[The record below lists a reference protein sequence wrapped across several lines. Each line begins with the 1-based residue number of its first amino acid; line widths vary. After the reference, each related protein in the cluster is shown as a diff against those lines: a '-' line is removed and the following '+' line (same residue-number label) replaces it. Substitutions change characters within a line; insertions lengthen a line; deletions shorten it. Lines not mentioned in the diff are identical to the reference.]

1 MNRATSRCFLS
12 VLLLTTCS
20 GLALAERKEQ
30 PVENWVAPASW
41 SPDSS
46 LQASAKREASNN
58 FSHPV
63 PFIPLTPCRLADT
76 RGNGFGGAFGPPS
89 LAPGMA
95 RNFPAAGNCGIP
107 PSAAAISF
115 NFTVV
120 RTQGSGYL
128 LVYPAGGARP
138 GTSTLNYVAGQ
149 IIANNSVV
157 AIGDAGAITV
167 EVAGGQADLIIDVN
181 GYYGG
186 SLVTSLNG
194 MSGDLTVA
202 AGENVTVTQSNGT
215 LILSASPVPGPVGP
229 QGPQGLMGPAGPRG
243 STGFAGAVGAQGPQG
258 VTGALGP
265 AGPQGAQGPP
275 VKFRHTW
282 DAAVIYV
289 VGDVVHFGGS
299 SYISLIDGNTGNQ
312 PPPASLTQPA
322 GPHSAV
328 VPWALLASQGAA
340 GSVGAPGAQG
350 FQGPQGLTGN
360 PGPRG
365 PSGAGGYQ
373 SFHDLGGASGVLYLS
388 PLTSWSGPT
397 ELGKAIALIPKPCT
411 MTSLSVF
418 VDSPAGAGAS
428 EVYTLRSGTAMVVTS
443 EGSGSDLTDQELTCT
458 VHPDTQSCSADGAV
472 ALAAGQLFDL
482 KVDFG
487 NGGAPTSHDAVVAV
501 VCE

>member
-1 MNRATSRCFLS
+1 MSRATSRCLLS
-12 VLLLTTCS
+12 VLLLTTYS

-30 PVENWVAPASW
+30 PVVENWVAPASW

-46 LQASAKREASNN
+46 LQASAKREASID

-89 LAPGMA
+89 MAPGMA

-107 PSAAAISF
+107 PDAAAISF
-115 NFTVV
+115 NFTVA
-120 RTQGSGYL
+120 RTQGLGYL
-128 LVYPAGGARP
+128 LVYPAGGMRP

-149 IIANNSVV
+149 VIANSSVV

-167 EVAGGQADLIIDVN
+167 EVAGSQADLIIDVN

-186 SLVTSLNG
+186 PLVTSVNG
-194 MSGDLTVA
+194 MSGNLTVV
-202 AGENVTVTQSNGT
+202 AGENVTVTQTNGT
-215 LILSASPVPGPVGP
+215 LTLSALPGPTGP
-229 QGPQGLMGPAGPRG
+229 QGPMGPAGPRG
-243 STGFAGAVGAQGPQG
+243 AVGSVGAQGTAG
-258 VTGALGP
+258 ATGSIGATGA
-265 AGPQGAQGPP
+265 AGPQGQQGPP
-275 VKFRHTW
+275 VKFRGTW
-282 DAAVIYV
+282 DLAVTYMI
-289 VGDVVHFGGS
+289 GDAVWFNGS
-299 SYISLIDGNTGNQ
+299 SYISLIDDNTGHS
-312 PPPASLTQPA
+312 PPFPTRPAQLKSQ
-322 GPHSAV
+322 V
-328 VPWALLASQGAA
+328 VPWALLARQGAP
-340 GSVGAPGAQG
+340 GSEGAPGAQG
-350 FQGPQGLTGN
+350 LQGPQGLTGN

-365 PSGAGGYQ
+365 PSGSGGYQ

-418 VDSPAGAGAS
+418 VDSPAAAGAP
-428 EVYTLRSGTAMVVTS
+428 EIYTLRAGTSIIVTGES
-443 EGSGSDLTDQELTCT
+443 SGSDLTDQELTCT
-458 VHPDTQSCSADGAV
+458 VHPDTQSCTADGAV

-487 NGGAPTSHDAVVAV
+487 NGGAPTPHDAVVAV

>member
-1 MNRATSRCFLS
+1 MNRATSRCLLS

-30 PVENWVAPASW
+30 PVENWIAPASW

-46 LQASAKREASNN
+46 LQASAKNEASSN

-89 LAPGMA
+89 MAPGMA

-107 PSAAAISF
+107 PDAAAISF

-120 RTQGSGYL
+120 RTQGLGYL
-128 LVYPAGGARP
+128 LVYPAGGMRP

-149 IIANNSVV
+149 VIANSSVV

-167 EVAGGQADLIIDVN
+167 EVAGSQADLIIDVN

-186 SLVTSLNG
+186 PLVTSLNG
-194 MSGDLTVA
+194 MSGNLTVA
-202 AGENVTVTQSNGT
+202 AGENVTVTQTNGMLT
-215 LILSASPVPGPVGP
+215 LSASPGSAGP
-229 QGPQGLMGPAGPRG
+229 QGPMGPAGPRG
-243 STGFAGAVGAQGPQG
+243 TVGSVGAQGTPG
-258 VTGALGP
+258 ATGSIGATGA
-265 AGPQGAQGPP
+265 AGPQGQQGPP
-275 VKFRHTW
+275 VKFRGAW
-282 DAAVIYV
+282 GAAVTYV
-289 VGDVVHFGGS
+289 IGDSVWFNGS
-299 SYISLIDGNTGNQ
+299 SYISLIDGNAGNS
-312 PPPASLTQPA
+312 PPVPTQAAPKA
-322 GPHSAV
+322 QV
-328 VPWALLASQGAA
+328 VPWALLAREGAA
-340 GSVGAPGAQG
+340 GSEGAPGAQG
-350 FQGPQGLTGN
+350 LQGPQGVNGN

-373 SFHDLGGASGVLYLS
+373 SFHDLGDANGVLYLS

-397 ELGKAIALIPKPCT
+397 ELGNAIALIPKPCT

-418 VDSPAGAGAS
+418 VDSPAGEGAP
-428 EVYTLRSGTAMVVTS
+428 EVYTLRAGTTLVVTS
-443 EGSGSDLTDQELTCT
+443 EGSGSDLMDQDLTCT
-458 VHPDTQSCSADGAV
+458 VHPNTQSCSADGAI

-487 NGGAPTSHDAVVAV
+487 NGGAPTPHDAVVAV